1 MVEARPG
8 TGHLV
13 TDLDAGE
20 LLERFLIAAV
30 GAILAIRAY
39 LAATGYPQ
47 VGGDGLHVAHMLW
60 GGLLM
65 LVSVVMLLSFLG
77 RHIKFMAVIFGG
89 LGFGTFVDELGKFIT
104 SDNNYFFQPTVAILY
119 ALFVT
124 LFLVFRSIARP
135 RDLSP
140 SGYLANA
147 LDATRDVV
155 LCGSDDGPAR
165 ERALG
170 LLEHCDPRDPL
181 VAAVRD
187 VLAASPEPSVEQARA
202 GRLTGPMRIA
212 RRAYDAFIRSRGVRR
227 AVVTVFV
234 LHALGAVVS
243 ATVLVVSDP
252 GFALRRPEVSIGE
265 AAAGL
270 SSFLAAALAVIGA
283 ARLRASTLAA
293 YRWFKRSTLVSIF
306 LVQFFAFYREEFV
319 ALTSLAVS
327 IVYLTALTYAIH
339 QGERSLPR
347 ASADGHRSVAV
358 AAPV

>member
-1 MVEARPG
+1 MEARPG
-8 TGHLV
+8 TEHLV
-13 TDLDAGE
+13 PDLDAGD

-47 VGGDGLHVAHMLW
+47 VGGNGLHVAHMLW

-65 LVSVVMLLSFLG
+65 LVSVVLLLSFLG
-77 RHIKFMAVIFGG
+77 RHIKFLAVIFGG

-124 LFLVFRSIARP
+124 LYLIFRSISRR

-155 LCGSDDGPAR
+155 LRGPEDAAAR
-165 ERALG
+165 ARALT

-181 VAAVRD
+181 VVAVHR
-187 VLAASPEPSVEQARA
+187 VLAASPEPTVAHVRS
-202 GRLTGPMRIA
+202 GKLTGPIRVA
-212 RRAYDAFIRSRGVRR
+212 RRAYDAFVRSRWVRR

-234 LHALGAVVS
+234 LHALGAIVS
-243 ATVLVVSDP
+243 AIVLVVTDP
-252 GFALRRPEVSIGE
+252 GFALRRPDVSIGE

-283 ARLRASTLAA
+283 VRLRASTLAA

-319 ALTSLAVS
+319 ALSSLAIS
-327 IVYLTALTYAIH
+327 IVYLMALTYAIH
-339 QGERSLPR
+339 QGERSLPEAMDQPR
-347 ASADGHRSVAV
+347 QPVGAT
-358 AAPV
+358 APA

>member
-1 MVEARPG
+1 MEARPG

-13 TDLDAGE
+13 LDLDAGD

-47 VGGDGLHVAHMLW
+47 VGGGGLHVAHMLW

-65 LVSVVMLLSFLG
+65 LVSVVLLLSFLG

-135 RDLSP
+135 RELSP

-147 LDATRDVV
+147 LDATRDTV
-155 LCGSDDGPAR
+155 LRGSDDGAAR
-165 ERALG
+165 ARALA
-170 LLEHCDPRDPL
+170 LLSHCDPRDPL

-187 VLAASPEPSVEQARA
+187 VLAASPEPTVERARDGA
-202 GRLTGPMRIA
+202 LTRPMRVA
-212 RRAYDAFIRSRGVRR
+212 RRAYDAFLRSRWVRR

-234 LHALGAVVS
+234 LHASGAVVS
-243 ATVLVVSDP
+243 AVILVVTDP
-252 GFALRRPEVSIGE
+252 GFALRRPELSIGE
-265 AAAGL
+265 AAAGF

-319 ALTSLAVS
+319 ALSSLAIS

-339 QGERSLPR
+339 QGERSLPE
-347 ASADGHRSVAV
+347 AV
-358 AAPV
+358 DERRQPLGATAPA